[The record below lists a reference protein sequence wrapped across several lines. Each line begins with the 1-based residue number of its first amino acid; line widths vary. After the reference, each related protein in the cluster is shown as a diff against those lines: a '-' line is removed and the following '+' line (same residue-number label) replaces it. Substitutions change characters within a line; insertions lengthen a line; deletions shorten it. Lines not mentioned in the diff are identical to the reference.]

1 MPAGAARDAREAVR
15 RYLRDHPDAAD
26 TPVGIRQWWLPEWLR
41 DIPIESLEL
50 ALEELIAAHEVRSST
65 LPDGRDL
72 YSRAPPPVTHTPAT
86 GEETEE
92 GT

>member
-1 MPAGAARDAREAVR
+1 MPAGAAGDAREAVR

-50 ALEELIAAHEVRSST
+50 ALEELIAAGEVRSST
-65 LPDGRDL
+65 LPDGREL
-72 YSRAPPPVTHTPAT
+72 YSRAPPPVKHTPGA
-86 GEETEE
+86 GEATEE